1 MIPAM
6 PSAGRRAQ
14 QTLELVAA
22 SPDDGPSDEL
32 LLALFATSDPDGS
45 AAFMRR
51 FQRRVYG
58 LARTIVGESRAAED
72 VAQEALLKVWR
83 HADAFDARRGT
94 VAAWVMT
101 ITRNLAID
109 AVRSRRS
116 ITVAPDDLHR
126 VSGSDRDPAD
136 VAGLNDDIE
145 WLRRALDRLPD
156 EQRRAVVLAGVWG
169 ITAREIAERDGIPL
183 GTAKTRIRIALGLLR
198 DAMLRDERTT

>member
-14 QTLELVAA
+14 ETLELVAA
-22 SPDDGPSDEL
+22 SPDDGPSDEV

-58 LARTIVGESRAAED
+58 LARTIVRESRAAED

-145 WLRRALDRLPD
+145 WLRRALTRLPD

-183 GTAKTRIRIALGLLR
+183 GTAKTRIRIALGRLR

>member
-136 VAGLNDDIE
+136 VAGLNDDID

-183 GTAKTRIRIALGLLR
+183 GTAKTRIRIALARLR